1 MFGSSVVWV
10 VRRLVYVGFNANL
23 MRNPADGR
31 GGDRAV
37 KALPSFLLI
46 LTVTAAPTGAQESQ
60 GGARLTLQAALDLAD
75 KQNLDLAAARQRRLV
90 SRAGVQIAKQRPNP
104 TFSFTALRDSPHEGW
119 FFDQP
124 LELGGKRGHR
134 IDVAQQEGGVT
145 DVEISTVARQVRRST
160 REAFYRLAFA
170 RAESERLERV
180 VMLAERLKQIA
191 QQRFEA
197 GAVPQLEVVQAGV
210 EESRAQADLEVARQE
225 EKVALSQFNALLNEP
240 AATGWQLAGTLE
252 DPPPAWSVEE
262 LVQRAYAANAELQH
276 LAQEEKVE
284 ESRRGLLKAERI
296 PNLDLEYGLD
306 FNAPHDFRVG
316 PRSQVT
322 LMLPIFS
329 RNQGEIA
336 QSFAN
341 QRVLDAETVAKKRAV
356 AAIVEEAYFD
366 WNAQQTQ
373 AGIYRQTLVPAV
385 RQLEGM
391 AEESYRAGKAT
402 ILVVLDAQR
411 NVQDVERTYQQGLLA
426 LQSAFASLEE
436 AVGAPLDQK

>member
-1 MFGSSVVWV
+1 MSDS
-10 VRRLVYVGFNANL
+10 NANL

-31 GGDRAV
+31 EGDRAV
-37 KALPSFLLI
+37 KTLLSLLLI
-46 LTVTAAPTGAQESQ
+46 LVVTAAPNGAQESP

-75 KQNLDLAAARQRRLV
+75 KQNLDLAAARQRRFV

-104 TFSFTALRDSPHEGW
+104 AFGFTALRDTPHEGL

-134 IDVAQQEGGVT
+134 IDVARQEGGVT

-170 RAESERLERV
+170 RAESDRLAQV
-180 VMLAERLKQIA
+180 VKLAERLKQIA

-197 GAVPQLEVVQAGV
+197 GAVPQLEVVQADV
-210 EESRAQADLEVARQE
+210 EESRVQADLEVARQE
-225 EKVALSQFNALLNEP
+225 EKVTLSQFNALLNEP
-240 AATGWQLAGTLE
+240 AATGWDLAGRLE
-252 DPPPAWSVEE
+252 DPPLAWSVEE

-284 ESRRGLLKAERI
+284 ASRRGLLKAERI
-296 PNLDLEYGLD
+296 PNLDLQYGLD
-306 FNAPHDFRVG
+306 FNSPHDFAVG
-316 PRSQVT
+316 PRGQLSLT
-322 LMLPIFS
+322 LPIFS

-336 QSFAN
+336 QSLAN
-341 QRVLDAETVAKKRAV
+341 QRVLEAETAAKKRAV
-356 AAIVEEAYFD
+356 AAVVEEAYFD

-385 RQLEGM
+385 RKLEGM

>member
-1 MFGSSVVWV
+1 M
-10 VRRLVYVGFNANL
+10 
-23 MRNPADGR
+23 
-31 GGDRAV
+31 

-75 KQNLDLAAARQRRLV
+75 QQNLDLAAARQRRLV

-180 VMLAERLKQIA
+180 VKLAERLKQIA

-240 AATGWQLAGTLE
+240 TATDWQLAGRLE

-276 LAQEEKVE
+276 LAQEQKVE

-316 PRSQVT
+316 PRSQLSLT
-322 LMLPIFS
+322 LPIFS

-336 QSFAN
+336 QSLAN
-341 QRVLDAETVAKKRAV
+341 QRVLEAETTARKRAV
-356 AAIVEEAYFD
+356 AAIVEEA
-366 WNAQQTQ
+366 
-373 AGIYRQTLVPAV
+373 
-385 RQLEGM
+385 
-391 AEESYRAGKAT
+391 
-402 ILVVLDAQR
+402 
-411 NVQDVERTYQQGLLA
+411 
-426 LQSAFASLEE
+426 
-436 AVGAPLDQK
+436 

>member
-1 MFGSSVVWV
+1 M
-10 VRRLVYVGFNANL
+10 
-23 MRNPADGR
+23 
-31 GGDRAV
+31 

-46 LTVTAAPTGAQESQ
+46 LTVTAAPTEAQESQ

-90 SRAGVQIAKQRPNP
+90 SRSGVQIAKQRPNP

-180 VMLAERLKQIA
+180 VKLAERLKQIA

-210 EESRAQADLEVARQE
+210 EVSRAQADLEVARQE

>member
-1 MFGSSVVWV
+1 M
-10 VRRLVYVGFNANL
+10 
-23 MRNPADGR
+23 
-31 GGDRAV
+31 

-46 LTVTAAPTGAQESQ
+46 LTVTAAPTEAQESQ

-180 VMLAERLKQIA
+180 VKLAERLKQIA

-210 EESRAQADLEVARQE
+210 EVSRAQADLEVARQE

-262 LVQRAYAANAELQH
+262 LVQRAYAANAELQR

-284 ESRRGLLKAERI
+284 ASRRGLLKAERI

>member
-1 MFGSSVVWV
+1 M
-10 VRRLVYVGFNANL
+10 
-23 MRNPADGR
+23 
-31 GGDRAV
+31 

-46 LTVTAAPTGAQESQ
+46 LTVTAAPTEAQESQ

-160 REAFYRLAFA
+160 RDAFYRLAFA

-180 VMLAERLKQIA
+180 VKLAERLKQIA

-240 AATGWQLAGTLE
+240 AATGWQLAGRLE

-284 ESRRGLLKAERI
+284 ASRRGLLKAERI

-336 QSFAN
+336 QSLAN
-341 QRVLDAETVAKKRAV
+341 QRVLEAETVAKKRAV

>member
-1 MFGSSVVWV
+1 M
-10 VRRLVYVGFNANL
+10 
-23 MRNPADGR
+23 
-31 GGDRAV
+31 

-225 EKVALSQFNALLNEP
+225 EKVTLSQLNALLNEP
-240 AATGWQLAGTLE
+240 AATGWQLAGRLE
-252 DPPPAWSVEE
+252 VPPPAWSVEE

-411 NVQDVERTYQQGLLA
+411 NVQDVERTYQQGLLV